1 MRVTDNMFTSSFL
14 RNVNNARARMSR
26 LQDQISTGRR
36 LLHPSDDAE
45 AAERILRLKNTIAR
59 NDQFQKNIAD
69 GQAMLQATEQALSR
83 FTDLLI
89 DAKDIVTRA
98 RSGGRTSELGTLA
111 DELDRLL
118 TDAVQTANTRFNG
131 KYLFGGTQTTD
142 PPFILA
148 PDRSNVT
155 VNPNGITGT
164 IEIQVNEGTLQ
175 VINIDGQ
182 QAFQGASIFQEL
194 IAIRDAMRGGTPPTA
209 AQLDA
214 VDGFMK
220 YVSSQTASA
229 GHMLTSL
236 DMQNQ
241 VLEKQAD
248 QLAALLSADEDTD
261 FAEASLLL
269 KKEELMLDAALS
281 AAARLLP
288 KSLMDFLQ

>member
-1 MRVTDNMFTSSFL
+1 MRVTENMFTNKFL
-14 RNVNNARARMSR
+14 LNVNNARARMAR

-36 LLHPSDDAE
+36 VLTPSDDPA
-45 AAERILRLKNTIAR
+45 AAERILRLKNAIAR
-59 NDQFQKNIAD
+59 NDQFQNNVAD
-69 GQAMLQATEQALSR
+69 GQAMVQATEQALSR
-83 FTDLLI
+83 FTELML

-98 RSGGRTSELGTLA
+98 RSGGRTSELATLA

-164 IEIQVNEGTLQ
+164 IEVMVNEGALQ

-182 QAFQGASIFQEL
+182 QAFQGAAIFQEL
-194 IAIRDAMRGGTPPTA
+194 IAIRDAMRNSTPPTA

-220 YVSSQTASA
+220 YVSSQTGRA
-229 GHMLTSL
+229 GQILTSL
-236 DMQNQ
+236 ELADE
-241 VLEKQAD
+241 LLGKQQD
-248 QLAALLSADEDTD
+248 QLVALLSADEDTD
-261 FAEASLLL
+261 FAEASVLL

-281 AAARLLP
+281 TGARLLP

>member
-1 MRVTDNMFTSSFL
+1 MRVTDNMFTNNFL
-14 RNVNNARARMSR
+14 RNVHGARARMSR
-26 LQDQISTGRR
+26 LQDQIATGRR
-36 LLHPSDDAE
+36 VLTPSDDPA
-45 AAERILRLKNTIAR
+45 AAERILRLKNAIAR
-59 NDQFQKNIAD
+59 NDQFQNTVAD
-69 GQAMLQATEQALSR
+69 GQAMMQATEQALSR
-83 FTDLLI
+83 FTDLMI
-89 DAKDIVTRA
+89 EAKDIVTRA
-98 RSGGRTSELGTLA
+98 RSGGRTSDLPTLA

-164 IEIQVNEGTLQ
+164 IEVVVNEGAVQ

-182 QAFQGASIFQEL
+182 QAFQGAAIFQEL
-194 IAIRDAMRGGTPPTA
+194 IAIRDAMRNGTPPTA
-209 AQLDA
+209 AQYDA
-214 VDGFMK
+214 VDGFGK
-220 YVSSQTASA
+220 HVASQTGRA
-229 GHMLTSL
+229 GQILTSL
-236 DMQNQ
+236 GMQEE
-241 VLEKQAD
+241 VLRNQAD
-248 QLAALLSADEDTD
+248 QLVALLSADEDTD

-281 AAARLLP
+281 TGARLLP

>member
-36 LLHPSDDAE
+36 VLQPSDDAE
-45 AAERILRLKNTIAR
+45 AAERILRLKNSIAR
-59 NDQFQKNIAD
+59 NDQFQKNVAD

-98 RSGGRTSELGTLA
+98 RSGGRTSELRTLA

-148 PDRSNVT
+148 PDRSSVT

-164 IEIQVNEGTLQ
+164 IEIPVNEGALQ

-182 QAFQGASIFQEL
+182 QAFQGAAIFQEL

-214 VDGFMK
+214 IDGFMK
-220 YVSSQTASA
+220 YVSAQTGTA

-236 DMQNQ
+236 DMQNE
-241 VLEKQAD
+241 VLQKQAD

-288 KSLMDFLQ
+288 RSLMDFLQ